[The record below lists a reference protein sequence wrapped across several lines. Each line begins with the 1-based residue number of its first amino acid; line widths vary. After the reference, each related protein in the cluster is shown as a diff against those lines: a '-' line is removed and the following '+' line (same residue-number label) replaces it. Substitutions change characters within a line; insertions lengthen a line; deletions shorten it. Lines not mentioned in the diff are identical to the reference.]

1 MVQWPQG
8 IPQKRPQQICMVSNI
23 AHQHGRMTK
32 LIKVFTSYLN
42 NDKMVFRYATMGIT
56 SKIEEIGDGLDTIG
70 IGTERNVSK

>member
-1 MVQWPQG
+1 
-8 IPQKRPQQICMVSNI
+8 
-23 AHQHGRMTK
+23 MTK

-70 IGTERNVSK
+70 IGTERKVSKQEGILIPNKTSVHDIEKWFGLRNDYAY